1 MAFYDVAKA
10 FHTVWIDG
18 LFVQMYDLGIT
29 GKIWRILY
37 RCYINF
43 RCCVKLNGKHSNWY
57 ELLCGIHQGGFMSL
71 MKYTIFINSL
81 LVTLMNANICCKI
94 YRTPSTPLG
103 YADDVATCCLNKQ
116 KLDRAMEIVYSHGCV
131 WRYELNAKKSGVL
144 VYGESVKDHKANSIC
159 RTFKLGPNRVAER
172 SNYDHVGIRNC
183 IFKGD
188 NSGIED
194 RISKGRRTFNSIS
207 GIGIRKGGISMFTC
221 NVIFWSIVIPTT
233 LYGCEL
239 WIMDDIGINMIE
251 EFQNYV
257 GRRMQRLHPK
267 SSRICSFYGLGWMR
281 LERIIQIKK
290 LMFIHS
296 IMKMNDD
303 DLPKKIF
310 CERAN
315 FYFNNEQFG
324 MENTYQSAVF
334 DLLNVSD
341 VFGLLKEVKSMVQ
354 RQHFY
359 TKSGWKSIVWKKG
372 WFLEDLHWKIEKQM
386 HRSLDHLGGVSPVNR
401 YLTWWMISDKYPK
414 LTRDCEI
421 LVKIISH
428 ASILKS
434 DDFKYKRLP
443 GTDQMCSLCDGFLI
457 EDARHLILECTHFNL
472 ERESA
477 FREIEG
483 IEDGSGVVFFEG
495 EGDLLYKILGKPDDR
510 LDIEQLERIWLIT
523 LKFVSTV
530 YKINVNSK
538 KGIG

>member
-1 MAFYDVAKA
+1 
-10 FHTVWIDG
+10 
-18 LFVQMYDLGIT
+18 
-29 GKIWRILY
+29 
-37 RCYINF
+37 
-43 RCCVKLNGKHSNWY
+43 
-57 ELLCGIHQGGFMSL
+57 
-71 MKYTIFINSL
+71 
-81 LVTLMNANICCKI
+81 
-94 YRTPSTPLG
+94 
-103 YADDVATCCLNKQ
+103 
-116 KLDRAMEIVYSHGCV
+116 
-131 WRYELNAKKSGVL
+131 
-144 VYGESVKDHKANSIC
+144 
-159 RTFKLGPNRVAER
+159 
-172 SNYDHVGIRNC
+172 
-183 IFKGD
+183 
-188 NSGIED
+188 
-194 RISKGRRTFNSIS
+194 
-207 GIGIRKGGISMFTC
+207 
-221 NVIFWSIVIPTT
+221 
-233 LYGCEL
+233 
-239 WIMDDIGINMIE
+239 
-251 EFQNYV
+251 
-257 GRRMQRLHPK
+257 
-267 SSRICSFYGLGWMR
+267 MR

-401 YLTWWMISDKYPK
+401 YLTWWMISDKYSK